1 MSKKK
6 KVHIDAKTG
15 QFVSEEYAQANPDT
29 TVRMTVK
36 LEPKEKDD
44 TNKK

>member
-1 MSKKK
+1 MSKK

-15 QFVSEEYAQANPDT
+15 QFVSEEYARANPDT

-36 LEPKEKDD
+36 TEKKEKADP
-44 TNKK
+44 KKK